1 MPIKIITDGMVFHYD
16 ANSKRSFVGAPT
28 SNLYFTP
35 TPDSSGN
42 VGFAVNG
49 TGTFKRVL
57 SGNYGGYD
65 IQATDVVYRYD
76 LGGLGC
82 HYHGNDYNV
91 PSGYYLTFAFDYYV
105 SPGAGSYPVINYLG
119 NVENG
124 GNGISMAIG
133 DYDSTTGVWKRA
145 VMSSGNTSNGSGFS
159 RFLLYPGACG
169 DGVSCCRLA
178 TSGYILYKNPQAEMR
193 SFSTSYIP
201 TGASSTGSRSVT
213 SSLFDMSGNTDIN
226 LTNAAY
232 DSSGALTFGG
242 SNYLSLS
249 KTAAQL
255 NLGTGAPMSVGAWV
269 YITSLS
275 GYTHIVD
282 GSGNRWH
289 LAVESSGDGAS
300 AYFWNG
306 SSYHSTSSPAIT
318 ANTWTYIVGVQ
329 EASLLKLYINGVLAT
344 NGSISSA
351 SSNLIQDCNIV
362 MGYWQSGGGRYMNG
376 KINQVSI
383 YNRALTA
390 DEVLNNY
397 NASKG
402 RFGLL

>member
-1 MPIKIITDGMVFHYD
+1 MGS
-16 ANSKRSFVGAPT
+16 ARSYLGAPT
-28 SNLYFTP
+28 SNVYFTP

-57 SGNYGGYD
+57 QGRYGGYD

-91 PSGYYLTFAFDYYV
+91 PSGYYVTFAFDYYI
-105 SPGAGSYPVINYLG
+105 SPGAGSYPVTNYLA
-119 NVENG
+119 NIENG
-124 GNGISMAIG
+124 GNGISASTG

-145 VMSSGNTSNGSGFS
+145 VMSPNTTSNGSGFS

-178 TSGYILYKNPQAEMR
+178 TSGYILYKNPQAELR

-213 SSLFDMSGNTDIN
+213 SSLFDFTGNYNID
-226 LTNAAY
+226 LTSAGY
-232 DSSGALTFGG
+232 DSSGNLTF
-242 SNYLSLS
+242 N
-249 KTAAQL
+249 A
-255 NLGTGAPMSVGAWV
+255 
-269 YITSLS
+269 
-275 GYTHIVD
+275 
-282 GSGNRWH
+282 
-289 LAVESSGDGAS
+289 
-300 AYFWNG
+300 
-306 SSYHSTSSPAIT
+306 
-318 ANTWTYIVGVQ
+318 
-329 EASLLKLYINGVLAT
+329 
-344 NGSISSA
+344 A
-351 SSNLIQDCNIV
+351 SSNYILAGTGFSNFTAGITGEFWAKFTASSYTWERLMDFGTGQGANNIIFCRYA
-362 MGYWQSGGGRYMNG
+362 GSNSLWLEIYNGSNTSLLGFQATDQITNGGFGHYVFTIDGSIARIYKNGVQVASSSTSVVPTVINRTNTYIGRSNWSADSYFQG
-376 KINQVSI
+376 SI
-383 YNRALTA
+383 PVARLYNRALTST
-390 DEVLNNY
+390 EIMNNY